1 MLFKKKYCVI
11 EFGTSKISIAVGNA
25 SGNNSDILGIGLCE
39 YAGFRNNEWVA
50 PQDLGESIFLAKKD
64 AELQSGKKVSN
75 VFVIIPGEF
84 TRSFF
89 SHLVTKPINMDGRI
103 VSSDIDM
110 MIEEGK
116 IDLPWPDD
124 YEIIHTVPVLYLLDG
139 MSWRKYPEGAY
150 AKDLESF
157 VSYTAADR
165 VFMDNIEYM
174 LDEVGL
180 GVEGFIASPKVVGD
194 LIFRE
199 SEKKTVII
207 VDSGYYS
214 TDILIYENGGI
225 IIHDNIQIGGFHI
238 ASDIMVK
245 LQLDRDRAEFVK
257 KNCSIGMDN
266 IGVNKV
272 IVDEDGT
279 RISFPTGETQEIIE
293 ARVDEIIHIMLEMIE
308 KTGMS
313 VDNRTAVYVTGG
325 GIAAIKG
332 IREHITR
339 IIGVNTKIFTPSRP
353 IVSTPMQTNVCAGLE
368 YVISTK
374 GLVNNIKFNNNEN
387 KDYDFNLA

>member
-1 MLFKKKYCVI
+1 LFFKKKYSVI
-11 EFGTSKISIAVGNA
+11 EFGTSKIAIATGQVGSND
-25 SGNNSDILGIGLCE
+25 SDILGIGMCE
-39 YAGFRNNEWVA
+39 YAGFRDNEWLA
-50 PQDLGESIFLAKKD
+50 PNALAESVYLAKKD
-64 AELQSGKKVSN
+64 LEMQIRKKIYN
-75 VFVIIPGEF
+75 AFVMIPGEF

-89 SHLVTKPINMDGRI
+89 SHLSTKPINMDGRI
-103 VSSDIDM
+103 VASDITRT
-110 MIEEGK
+110 IEEGK
-116 IDLPWPDD
+116 HDLPWPDD
-124 YEIIHTVPVLYLLDG
+124 YEIIHINPVLYLLDG

-150 AKDLESF
+150 AKDLECF
-157 VSYTAADR
+157 VSYTAADKI
-165 VFMDNIEYM
+165 FMQNMKYM

-180 GVEGFIASPKVVGD
+180 GVDGFLAAPKAVGD
-194 LIFRE
+194 LIFKQ

-207 VDSGYYS
+207 LDSGYYS

-225 IIHDNIQIGGFHI
+225 IIHESIPIGGYHI

-245 LQLDRDRAEFVK
+245 LGLDRDRAEFVK

-279 RISFPTGETQEIIE
+279 RISFPIGETQELIE
-293 ARVDEIIHIMLEMIE
+293 ARLDEISEIMLSLID
-308 KTGMS
+308 KTGMT

-332 IREHITR
+332 IREYVTR
-339 IIGVNTKIFTPSRP
+339 MTKINTKIFTPPRP
-353 IVSTPMQTNVCAGLE
+353 IVSTPMQTGVCAGLE

-374 GLVNNIKFNNNEN
+374 GLVNDIDFNNYEN
-387 KDYDFNLA
+387 NDYDFNLT